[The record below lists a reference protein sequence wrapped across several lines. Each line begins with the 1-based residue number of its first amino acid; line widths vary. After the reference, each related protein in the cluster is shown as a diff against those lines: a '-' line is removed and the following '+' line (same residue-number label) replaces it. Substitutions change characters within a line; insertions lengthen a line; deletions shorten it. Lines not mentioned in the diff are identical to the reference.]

1 MLGAALL
8 LDALAVTKPAEPLY
22 VGELE
27 ERAPVLARFCKGCGC
42 WFLTRAVVKRCYLCR
57 HGLFGR

>member
-1 MLGAALL
+1 M
-8 LDALAVTKPAEPLY
+8 TKPAEPLY